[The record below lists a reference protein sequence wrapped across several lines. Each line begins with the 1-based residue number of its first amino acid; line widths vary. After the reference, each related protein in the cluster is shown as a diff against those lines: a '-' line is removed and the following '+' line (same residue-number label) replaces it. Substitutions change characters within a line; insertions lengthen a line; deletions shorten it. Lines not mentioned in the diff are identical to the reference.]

1 MSDRYIAQK
10 GEDSYCFVELW
21 ESKDA
26 LVIARPKMIAYLDQ
40 VGGFM
45 KELSPELGLTDPVFG
60 DILAYGAQL
69 L

>member
-1 MSDRYIAQK
+1 
-10 GEDSYCFVELW
+10 
-21 ESKDA
+21 
-26 LVIARPKMIAYLDQ
+26 MIAYLDQ
-40 VGGFM
+40 VRGFM